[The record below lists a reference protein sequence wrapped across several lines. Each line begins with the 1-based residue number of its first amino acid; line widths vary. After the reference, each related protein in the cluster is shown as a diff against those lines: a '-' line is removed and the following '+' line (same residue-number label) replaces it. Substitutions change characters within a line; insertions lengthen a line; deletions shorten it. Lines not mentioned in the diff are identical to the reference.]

1 MNRATEPRAL
11 KKSKIL
17 LGIIFDGLVRSHAA
31 KIVIADMI
39 DIDAIPSDEINDM
52 ALLLLLFLE

>member
-1 MNRATEPRAL
+1 L

-31 KIVIADMI
+31 KIVIAGMIMI
-39 DIDAIPSDEINDM
+39 DIDAIPSDEISDM
-52 ALLLLLFLE
+52 AVFMPIFLE